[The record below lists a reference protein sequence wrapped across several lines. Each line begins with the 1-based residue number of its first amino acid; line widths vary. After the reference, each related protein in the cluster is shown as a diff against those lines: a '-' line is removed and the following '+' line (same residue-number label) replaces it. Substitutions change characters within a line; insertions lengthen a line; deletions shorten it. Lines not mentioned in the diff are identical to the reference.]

1 MNPSN
6 VGWMDGWTKVIVN
19 IAKAERDEPDNQ
31 HGRLDIIVR
40 KLMRQKTRCPAATAL
55 LEVITH
61 LALQNRIPK
70 ASLTNMLRGTR
81 PKS

>member
-1 MNPSN
+1 
-6 VGWMDGWTKVIVN
+6 
-19 IAKAERDEPDNQ
+19 
-31 HGRLDIIVR
+31 
-40 KLMRQKTRCPAATAL
+40 MRQKTRCPAATAL